1 MAYIKG
7 EKLNFN
13 ETDLES
19 LKNPFSKF
27 DEIAKDIIK
36 QQDHEMA
43 MQFVKSIG
51 KLLMENGVKP
61 KITEYTQ
68 ENNASN
74 KFEMRYGCTID
85 GLDFTEHDKEFNDKI
100 KHITEIAEQ
109 HQQQRKLLELQK
121 HSLEKKATEIPNSP
135 LELVVWIVGN
145 SDFTVSELKEIAEY
159 LNVFCRHNNNR
170 DINTIEF

>member
-1 MAYIKG
+1 MAYKKS
-7 EKLNFN
+7 EKQNFN
-13 ETDLES
+13 EIDLES

-27 DEIAKDIIK
+27 DEIAEDIIK

-51 KLLMENGVKP
+51 MLLRENGVEP

-85 GLDFTEHDKEFNDKI
+85 GLDFTEHDKEFIDKI
-100 KHITEIAEQ
+100 KHITEISEQ

-121 HSLEKKATEIPNSP
+121 HNLEQKAKEIPNSP
-135 LELVVWIVGN
+135 LELVAWLVG
-145 SDFTVSELKEIAEY
+145 SSGFKLSELKEIAEY
-159 LNVFCRHNNNR
+159 LNVFCKHHNN
-170 DINTIEF
+170 INTIEF